1 MSDIILTF
9 DYASYIA
16 NPTFEL
22 YSAYA
27 QPLLQLYWDNAIV
40 YMSDVA
46 SCGNLQDEKR
56 EYAIQLLM
64 SHLIF
69 VTNVANTGNGAGT
82 GGGTGAGTV
91 PYQLQSA
98 TIDKVSV
105 STTPPPNK
113 NQFQWWLGTS
123 PFGQQLLALL
133 SIVSVGGNY
142 YPGSFG
148 RLGFRAGWF

>member
-1 MSDIILTF
+1 MSDSILTF

-16 NPTFEL
+16 NPTFQL
-22 YSAYA
+22 YAAYA

-46 SCGNLQDEKR
+46 NCGNLQDEKR

-69 VTNVANTGNGAGT
+69 VTNIANTGTGAG
-82 GGGTGAGTV
+82 GGAGTGAGTV
-91 PYQLQSA
+91 PFQMQSA

-105 STTPPPNK
+105 SVTPPPNK

-123 PFGQQLLALL
+123 PFGQMLLALL
-133 SIVSVGGNY
+133 QIVSVGGNY

-148 RLGFRAGWF
+148 RMGFRRGLF